1 MRRWASF
8 LAILSLAILVAGMAA
23 AAGTGAVRVLVQ
35 APPGQRAAL
44 AVEYGLRWD
53 FGPRGFTTDVTPAG
67 LERLRSAGVPVTL
80 VPVYSIQD
88 RLISAKPVKTA
99 TRTVPSDPTPWGIE
113 TIYNDPSITK
123 TTGGAGINVAVLD
136 TGVYTKHPDLTR
148 RVVQCLDFTKVTVPA
163 SGCADQNGH
172 GTHVSGTILAD
183 GGADGLGI
191 WGVAPQASLFAYK
204 VLGASGSG
212 YADDIAAAI
221 RYAAD
226 HGANIISMS
235 LGSSVDDPLM
245 RDAVTYAVG
254 KNVLVVAA
262 AGNSGPNLDTM
273 VYPGANQ
280 DVIGVA
286 AIDATLRVADF
297 SSRGINNGDGVITE
311 REVEVAAPGV
321 SVESTYK
328 DGGYAVYSGTSMAT
342 PHISGLAAR
351 IWSFNPGWTA
361 SQVRAEIDRRAT
373 WHDITSGIYAGV
385 GDDPASGLG
394 LPQVI
399 NGQ

>member
-1 MRRWASF
+1 MAS
-8 LAILSLAILVAGMAA
+8 AA
-23 AAGTGAVRVLVQ
+23 VSGTARVLIQ
-35 APPGQRAAL
+35 AAPADRAAL
-44 AVEYGLRWD
+44 QVQYGLRWD
-53 FGPRGFTTDVTPAG
+53 FGPRGFTTDVTAAQ
-67 LERLRSAGVPVTL
+67 LEKLRHLVGVQVTL

-88 RLISAKPVKTA
+88 TLVSSRPAKTA
-99 TRTVPSDPTPWGIE
+99 TRELPSDPTPWGIE
-113 TIYNDPSITK
+113 TIYNDASITS
-123 TTGGAGINVAVLD
+123 TSGGAGINVAVLD

-148 RVVQCLDFTKVTVPA
+148 RVAQCLDFTKKTVPS
-163 SGCADQNGH
+163 SGCADLNGH
-172 GTHVSGTILAD
+172 GTHVAGTILAD

-191 WGVAPQASLFAYK
+191 WGVAPQASLLAYK

-212 YADDIAAAI
+212 FSDDIAAAI

-235 LGSSVDDPLM
+235 LGSSADDPLM
-245 RDAVTYAVG
+245 RDAITYAVG

-262 AGNSGPNLDTM
+262 AGNSGPDLDTM
-273 VYPGANQ
+273 VYPGANK

-286 AIDATLRVADF
+286 AIDSALRVADF
-297 SSRGINNGDGVITE
+297 SSRGINNGDGIITE

-342 PHISGLAAR
+342 PHVSGLAAR
-351 IWSFNPGWTA
+351 IWSLNPGWTA
-361 SQVRAEIDRRAT
+361 AQVRAEIDSRAT
-373 WHDITSGIYAGV
+373 MHDITTGIYAGP

-399 NGQ
+399 NGK